1 MAAARSKLGRMIERG
16 YNAGGAMNLHDIVME
31 IHGRAGSDRRA
42 AAMVGVHHR
51 TWQRWR
57 KGQAKPNVLH
67 LMAVTEAARKVRADM
82 KPLDATNMK
91 LKTVGKDGRRR
102 TIHGHQLGFGAAAS
116 ADIERAYIRGGGDE
130 AARAFMDALRGTPS
144 GRDFYADYFQPLSTP
159 DEIEDLFDDLQ
170 YEGDDNDMDA
180 YSAGAGSASW

>member
-1 MAAARSKLGRMIERG
+1 MAARSKLGRMIERG
-16 YNAGGAMNLHDIVME
+16 YNRGGAMNLHDVVME
-31 IHGRAGSDRRA
+31 IHAKAGSDRKA

-57 KGQAKPNVLH
+57 KGEAKPNLLH
-67 LMAVTEAARKVRADM
+67 LMAVATSARKVRADM
-82 KPLDATNMK
+82 KPLDASAMV
-91 LKTVGKDGRRR
+91 LKTKGKDGRNR
-102 TIHGHQLGFGAAAS
+102 TIHGHQLGFGPADAAR
-116 ADIERAYIRGGGDE
+116 IERAYIDEGGDA

-144 GRDFYADYFQPLSTP
+144 GRDFYGDYFQPLATH
-159 DEIEDLFDDLQ
+159 DEMEDLFDELQ